1 MRLLHFKVSPGLR
14 NDSIVTLAYLWQGWW
29 EASGIRGLRNH
40 SVFQALRYWGRRESV
55 GRAKMGAGLLGVA
68 FFFLVRAFSIPRA
81 RLSRNL
87 EQARE
92 ITPLTS
98 DHYPMIN

>member
-1 MRLLHFKVSPGLR
+1 MGLLHFKVSPGLR

-40 SVFQALRYWGRRESV
+40 SGFQALRSWGRRESV

-68 FFFLVRAFSIPRA
+68 FFFLFALSQFRGPDYLGTWK
-81 RLSRNL
+81 RLEKS
-87 EQARE
+87 
-92 ITPLTS
+92 
-98 DHYPMIN
+98 HH